1 MNENMQTS
9 IRDIY
14 AAGDACEYNNR
25 FFGIWPIAMEQGKIA
40 GANMVGERK
49 AYKEITPSNM
59 LQVMG
64 TKVFSIGDIGAG
76 EGEYSVIKEEN
87 QEKNMYKKFFFNE
100 GKLVGAILINEISLS
115 GRLKNL
121 MGMEKTDLINRGL
134 LSV

>member
-1 MNENMQTS
+1 
-9 IRDIY
+9 
-14 AAGDACEYNNR
+14 
-25 FFGIWPIAMEQGKIA
+25 
-40 GANMVGERK
+40 MVGERK

-100 GKLVGAILINEISLS
+100 GKLVGC
-115 GRLKNL
+115 
-121 MGMEKTDLINRGL
+121 L
-134 LSV
+134 LYTSRCV